1 MTKHENEAAGSYK
14 NATDFVQVIL
24 LSFLVIGKRDQI
36 NKPHMLALKN

>member
-14 NATDFVQVIL
+14 NATDFVQAIL

-36 NKPHMLALKN
+36 NKPHMSALKN